1 MRFYDFLGY
10 SVGYIF
16 VFFLIVMFVAPFFI
30 VVALMNDKTYNS
42 VKAKIDDPASPWEV
56 ITKQK

>member
-1 MRFYDFLGY
+1 MGFYDLLGY
-10 SVGYIF
+10 IVGYAF
-16 VFFLIVMFVAPFFI
+16 VFFLVVMFVAPFFLVI
-30 VVALMNDKTYNS
+30 AIFNDKTYKN